1 MDARL
6 ENRPG
11 EAGYSVIEGLIAA
24 ALLLIVTV
32 GVIPLFTRSMINNLR
47 GNDSTRISNGA
58 VDELERATEAPFN
71 SGDMSLAALADE
83 RIDTTVIALKQLPG
97 NPAGGLSMRWEPVAT
112 LPSGDE
118 PDMLRRRTLRQFT
131 FSDFN
136 ALEPDDSFLNPL
148 PEGTEE
154 QAIHIKVVDLDFF
167 DANRDPLM
175 TEDPSYAVRLIK
187 VF

>member
-6 ENRPG
+6 ENRPA
-11 EAGYSVIEGLIAA
+11 EAGYSVVEGLIAA

-58 VDELERATEAPFN
+58 IDELERSLEAPFN
-71 SGDMSLAALADE
+71 SGDTSLAPLTDE

-97 NPAGGLSMRWEPVAT
+97 NAAGGLSMRWEPLAT

-118 PDMLRRRTLRQFT
+118 PEMLRRRTLRQFDMD
-131 FSDFN
+131 DFN
-136 ALEPDDSFLNPL
+136 PTDPDASFQNPL
-148 PEGTEE
+148 PEGSQE
-154 QAIHIKVVDLDFF
+154 QDIEVKVVDLDFF

-187 VF
+187 AY